1 MRVFKTPRAKLCGK
15 DLFPEKDLK
24 TIVLCTFFIYM
35 KVPVSKPHNKQRFF
49 LKTSLFVK
57 EKDTTN
63 CTRTVSLYSQ
73 PGKESFS
80 EGRASSWG
88 GDSFSKANTTK
99 STVILLL

>member
-49 LKTSLFVK
+49 
-57 EKDTTN
+57 
-63 CTRTVSLYSQ
+63 
-73 PGKESFS
+73 S
-80 EGRASSWG
+80 ENIAFR
-88 GDSFSKANTTK
+88 
-99 STVILLL
+99 